1 MNEMLSKKIVPYA
14 LVATMAFSACGKK
27 SECEIPTRHV
37 HKYTKQVTDDITIE
51 KYLDNEHLVYKFATK
66 YYLLKNEDMMQS
78 LKMAMYRAIVS
89 YDESKGYA
97 LSTYIY
103 KVLYNEYCYHFR
115 DKNLKIKY
123 TSNIVTDKNG
133 KSSDIFDFIADD
145 KNKNI
150 DYELDKKEML
160 NIINNYINTLE
171 KQDKDMFIDY
181 YFNGVKQKHLAKK
194 YSLSQGQISRNLK
207 NIISCL
213 QELLKDYK

>member
-1 MNEMLSKKIVPYA
+1 MSDKDYEKI
-14 LVATMAFSACGKK
+14 
-27 SECEIPTRHV
+27 
-37 HKYTKQVTDDITIE
+37 
-51 KYLDNEHLVYKFATK
+51 YLDNERLVYKFATK
-66 YYLLKNEDMMQS
+66 YYLLKDEDMLQS
-78 LKMAMYRAIVS
+78 LKLAMYRAIIS
-89 YDESKGYA
+89 YDSSKGYT

-123 TSNIVTDKNG
+123 TSNSVIDENG

-145 KNKNI
+145 KNKDV
-150 DYELDKKEML
+150 DYELDKKEII

-171 KQDKDMFIDY
+171 KQDRDMFIDY

>member
-1 MNEMLSKKIVPYA
+1 MSDKDYEQI
-14 LVATMAFSACGKK
+14 
-27 SECEIPTRHV
+27 
-37 HKYTKQVTDDITIE
+37 
-51 KYLDNEHLVYKFATK
+51 YLDNENLVYKFAAK

-78 LKMAMYRAIVS
+78 LKMAMYRAIVY

-123 TSNIVTDKNG
+123 TSNIVTDEEG

-171 KQDKDMFIDY
+171 KQDRDMFIDY
-181 YFNGVKQKHLAKK
+181 YFNGVKQKNLAKK

-207 NIISCL
+207 SIISCL

>member
-1 MNEMLSKKIVPYA
+1 MSDKDYEKI
-14 LVATMAFSACGKK
+14 
-27 SECEIPTRHV
+27 
-37 HKYTKQVTDDITIE
+37 
-51 KYLDNEHLVYKFATK
+51 YLDNEHLVYKFATK

-78 LKMAMYRAIVS
+78 LKMAMYRAVIS
-89 YDESKGYA
+89 YDPSKGYA

-123 TSNIVTDKNG
+123 VSNTVIDDDG
-133 KSSDIFDFIADD
+133 KSSDIFDFIADN

-150 DYELDKKEML
+150 DYELNKKEIL
-160 NIINNYINTLE
+160 HIINNYINTLD
-171 KQDKDMFIDY
+171 KQNKNIFIDY
-181 YFNGVKQKHLAKK
+181 YFNGIKQKYLAEK

-207 NIISCL
+207 SIISCL

>member
-1 MNEMLSKKIVPYA
+1 MSDKDYEQI
-14 LVATMAFSACGKK
+14 
-27 SECEIPTRHV
+27 
-37 HKYTKQVTDDITIE
+37 
-51 KYLDNEHLVYKFATK
+51 YLDNENLVYKFATK
-66 YYLLKNEDMMQS
+66 YYLLKDEDMMQS
-78 LKMAMYRAIVS
+78 LKIAMYRAVMS

-123 TSNIVTDKNG
+123 APNVVTDEEG

-171 KQDKDMFIDY
+171 KQDRDMFIDY

-194 YSLSQGQISRNLK
+194 YSLSQSQISRNLK
-207 NIISCL
+207 SIISCL

>member
-1 MNEMLSKKIVPYA
+1 MSDKDYEQI
-14 LVATMAFSACGKK
+14 
-27 SECEIPTRHV
+27 
-37 HKYTKQVTDDITIE
+37 
-51 KYLDNEHLVYKFATK
+51 YLDNEHLVYKFATK

-123 TSNIVTDKNG
+123 TSNIVIDKNG

-171 KQDKDMFIDY
+171 KQDRDMFIDY

>member
-1 MNEMLSKKIVPYA
+1 MSDKDYEQI
-14 LVATMAFSACGKK
+14 
-27 SECEIPTRHV
+27 
-37 HKYTKQVTDDITIE
+37 
-51 KYLDNEHLVYKFATK
+51 YLDNERLVYKFATK
-66 YYLLKNEDMMQS
+66 YYLLKDEDMLQS
-78 LKMAMYRAIVS
+78 LKLAMYRAIIS
-89 YDESKGYA
+89 YDSSKGYT

-123 TSNIVTDKNG
+123 TSNSVIDENG

-145 KNKNI
+145 KNKDV

-160 NIINNYINTLE
+160 NIINNYINTLD
-171 KQDKDMFIDY
+171 KQNRDMFIDY
-181 YFNGVKQKHLAKK
+181 YFNGIKQKSLAKK

-207 NIISCL
+207 SIISCL